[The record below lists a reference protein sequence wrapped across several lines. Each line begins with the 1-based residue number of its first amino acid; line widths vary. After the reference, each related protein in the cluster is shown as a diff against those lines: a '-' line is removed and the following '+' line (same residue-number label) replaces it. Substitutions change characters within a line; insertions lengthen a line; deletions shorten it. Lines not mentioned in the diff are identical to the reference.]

1 MTISAILV
9 TNAFVIGFMKNTNSS
24 PILENTPTNTVFNLE
39 ASFTN
44 EGQNLMIM
52 KFDLVNKVEI
62 IELDSLITI
71 DSLTQN
77 TWMFVES

>member
-1 MTISAILV
+1 MTITAILII
-9 TNAFVIGFMKNTNSS
+9 NAFVIGFMKNTNSS

-62 IELDSLITI
+62 IELDSLSTI

-77 TWMFVES
+77 TWMFIE

>member
-1 MTISAILV
+1 MTITAIQV
-9 TNAFVIGFMKNTNSS
+9 INAFVIGFMKNTNSS

-62 IELDSLITI
+62 IELDSLSTI

-77 TWMFVES
+77 TWMFIE

>member
-1 MTISAILV
+1 MTITAILII
-9 TNAFVIGFMKNTNSS
+9 NAFVIGFMKNTNSS

-62 IELDSLITI
+62 IELDSLSTI
-71 DSLTQN
+71 D
-77 TWMFVES
+77 

>member
-1 MTISAILV
+1 MTITAVLV
-9 TNAFVIGFMKNTNSS
+9 INAFVIGFMKNTNSS

-62 IELDSLITI
+62 IELDSLSTI

-77 TWMFVES
+77 TWMFIEW

>member
-1 MTISAILV
+1 MTFTTVLV
-9 TNAFVIGFMKNTNSS
+9 INAFVIGFMKNTNSS

-62 IELDSLITI
+62 IELDSLSTI

-77 TWMFVES
+77 TWMFIE

>member
-1 MTISAILV
+1 MTITAILV
-9 TNAFVIGFMKNTNSS
+9 INAFVIGFMKNTNSS

-52 KFDLVNKVEI
+52 KFDLENKVEI
-62 IELDSLITI
+62 IELDSLSTI

-77 TWMFVES
+77 TWMFIE

>member
-1 MTISAILV
+1 MTITAILV
-9 TNAFVIGFMKNTNSS
+9 INAFVIGFMKNTNSS

-62 IELDSLITI
+62 IELDSLSTI

-77 TWMFVES
+77 TWMYIE